1 MFDRRG
7 HNRPPFRPK
16 LPGTDSPSLDV
27 PMAVIYRPAR
37 SVTQSGPRPRHWI
50 LEFEPVRA
58 PEIDPLMGWTST
70 CDPYRPIRLSF
81 PDCERAVDY
90 AERQDWDYVVLNAER
105 QVKRRAPEPIFRQ
118 SGRVNGPSRHGRSP
132 APGARNEARRV
143 AGGTGRGREGAGRND
158 RTVRPGPATGRDPV
172 RDPRA
177 PAAGAAACRSDRS
190 PHEAEGRL
198 AAGRDAGR

>member
-16 LPGTDSPSLDV
+16 LPGTNAPSPDV

-70 CDPYRPIRLSF
+70 RDPYRPIRLSF
-81 PDCERAVDY
+81 PDCESAVDY
-90 AERQDWDYVVLNAER
+90 AEQQDWDYVVLNAER
-105 QVKRRAPEPIFRQ
+105 QVRRRAPEPIFRW
-118 SGRVNGPSRHGRSP
+118 SERVDGSS
-132 APGARNEARRV
+132 RRV
-143 AGGTGRGREGAGRND
+143 T
-158 RTVRPGPATGRDPV
+158 
-172 RDPRA
+172 
-177 PAAGAAACRSDRS
+177 AAARSAPSD
-190 PHEAEGRL
+190 ENEVDAVIL
-198 AAGRDAGR
+198 ASLESFPASDPPAWTGTTLAGC